1 MCGLSYTLEA
11 LCHLAN
17 WHNPPLR
24 FRGKRAILKAYQ
36 ERNQMFYVA
45 QLQPDTDTVEVIYT
59 CTSEQQA
66 IDECER
72 TNAHLADAGIPGE
85 YYFFVL

>member
-1 MCGLSYTLEA
+1 MIQASTE
-11 LCHLAN
+11 
-17 WHNPPLR
+17 
-24 FRGKRAILKAYQ
+24 K
-36 ERNQMFYVA
+36 EQMTFFVA

-59 CTSEQQA
+59 CNTEQQA

-72 TNAHLADAGIPGE
+72 TNAHLAEAGIPGD

>member
-1 MCGLSYTLEA
+1 
-11 LCHLAN
+11 
-17 WHNPPLR
+17 
-24 FRGKRAILKAYQ
+24 
-36 ERNQMFYVA
+36 MFYVA
-45 QLQPDTDTVEVIYT
+45 QFQPHNDQVEVIYT

-72 TNAHLADAGIPGE
+72 TNAHLAAAGVPSD